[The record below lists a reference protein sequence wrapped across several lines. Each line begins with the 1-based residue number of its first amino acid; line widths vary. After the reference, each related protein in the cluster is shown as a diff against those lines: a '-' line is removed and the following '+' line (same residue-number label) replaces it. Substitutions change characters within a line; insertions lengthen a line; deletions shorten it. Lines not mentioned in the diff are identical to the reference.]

1 MVGLVVPESWRTGL
15 GNCFTHG
22 SDYCIVIIGGLSTEL
37 GGLSTELSLACTLW
51 LVRLGKGGKA
61 AWPTLL
67 KKVASVEIA
76 SKICTDL
83 PFFKKKS
90 ALGKRSLEKRAP
102 VKRATLAE
110 NGFFMKKVLNVGGYS
125 KDIPL
130 PAFYQGFEHILLDI
144 DPKGSPDILCDART
158 LPKLEPNQFDAIFCS
173 HNLEHYY
180 PHEVPK
186 VLSGFLHVLK
196 SDGFAQIRVPDLN
209 ELMRTV
215 VERNLDLEDILYQS
229 AAGPIMVRDVLY
241 GYSAEIER
249 SGVDFFA
256 HKTGFTQKSLTN
268 ALQRAG
274 FANLFAK
281 TGGLEVDAL
290 AFKGKPNPDQLSLF
304 GLAPSH

>member
-90 ALGKRSLEKRAP
+90 ALGKSALGKSALGKSALGKSALGKRALGKSALGKRAP

-110 NGFFMKKVLNVGGYS
+110 NGFFV
-125 KDIPL
+125 
-130 PAFYQGFEHILLDI
+130 
-144 DPKGSPDILCDART
+144 
-158 LPKLEPNQFDAIFCS
+158 
-173 HNLEHYY
+173 
-180 PHEVPK
+180 VP
-186 VLSGFLHVLK
+186 F
-196 SDGFAQIRVPDLN
+196 
-209 ELMRTV
+209 
-215 VERNLDLEDILYQS
+215 
-229 AAGPIMVRDVLY
+229 
-241 GYSAEIER
+241 
-249 SGVDFFA
+249 
-256 HKTGFTQKSLTN
+256 
-268 ALQRAG
+268 
-274 FANLFAK
+274 
-281 TGGLEVDAL
+281 
-290 AFKGKPNPDQLSLF
+290 
-304 GLAPSH
+304 